1 MSGILRVSQYHPRE
15 EAFVTLHE
23 TLTSPHLEM
32 MVESTFSD
40 IHVLIPGMSMRSVKG
55 E

>member
-1 MSGILRVSQYHPRE
+1 MNGILRVSQYHPRE

-23 TLTSPHLEM
+23 TLTPLHLEM
-32 MVESTFSD
+32 MVESTLSD
-40 IHVLIPGMSMRSVKG
+40 ILIPGMSMRSVMG